1 VVVAVVKRQS
11 HPVLTVSQ
19 RRATLFFARVAR
31 SVCYLLT
38 GLDWTVQGRRC
49 DAAQRPSDR
58 PLEMLMDW

>member
-1 VVVAVVKRQS
+1 MVAVVKRQS

-38 GLDWTVQGRRC
+38 GLDWTGRSRVA
-49 DAAQRPSDR
+49 DVTRRSDR
-58 PLEMLMDW
+58 ATDRWKC